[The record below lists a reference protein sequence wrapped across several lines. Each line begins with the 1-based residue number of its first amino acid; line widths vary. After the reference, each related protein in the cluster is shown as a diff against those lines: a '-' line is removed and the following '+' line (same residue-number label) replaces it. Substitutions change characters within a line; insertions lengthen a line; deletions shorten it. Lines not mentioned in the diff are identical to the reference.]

1 MPIHASPGVYSE
13 TLDFS
18 LYAPRLTTTTLALVG
33 KTVKGPTEPTFI
45 SSVRQFIDTFGT
57 PRKTDYSA
65 LAAISYLE
73 YGAACWFRRL
83 VGADATKAVVGI
95 PTAQLKNEVLVNS
108 VVEDNKQYIYN
119 GVLTDDPVPGTVN
132 IVISDPNKQIST
144 VNIKDNGIINV
155 VNNLRY
161 GLFDVNTNKALSN
174 YDNYI
179 DYDTSNFRFTLDT
192 TVQTKNVI
200 VKYVKKAVNVATATI
215 APVTAT
221 GSTATG
227 TIPSYTALVY
237 KSGIKASSFVLTIV
251 NDGNTYTLRAS
262 NEVVTP
268 LSSTC
273 ALTCKDQSGAD
284 VDLTSSSLNLVTGEW
299 AVEFTSEIELAEL
312 GTIFTIAYTYE
323 IFKWKNLGTEISF
336 TDTLGSPVSSNS
348 IYIYEVN
355 TTVVDEADIKIALS
369 NEYSAI
375 AKDDGNGNLVDIIE
389 DSLLVGTNNVNYDTG
404 VFSIILATAPIAGL
418 NISVNY
424 MSKNSYTMG
433 IVDGTGN
440 YSGTYNLS
448 SSILPGSLTIKIGP
462 NIFIDDGEGSIV
474 KDNVIYG
481 DVIYKD
487 FAGNA
492 NVTFNFVGTEAD
504 DGEEVVLTF
513 ISEMGNVVAKSYGES
528 FNGATLE
535 FYKLDYKNKDVT
547 DYYGLKIWTADQL
560 STSAPTEHFRGFTF
574 ADPDATT
581 YFNNKVISN
590 IVDFELYNADGNIV
604 PVLGTKL
611 VLSGGFDDAVDI
623 NSSTAVLAL
632 ADFNNNETYDINLIA
647 VPDFAGDKVVIS
659 ELIDLCENQRGDCF
673 AIIDPPQGLNVQ
685 NVVDWHNGDGNYANE
700 NALNS
705 NMAALYYPWIQINN
719 EFTESMQWVPPS
731 VKMVSVYAYSD
742 SNSEVWF
749 APAGFNRGRV
759 FTAQRLERVLN
770 IAERDLLYATDT
782 NAINP
787 ICDFSGDGIVVYGQ
801 KTLQRAPT
809 AMNRVNVVRLV
820 LYMTKVLATA
830 VKYLLF
836 EPNDALT
843 WLQYTHLVEP
853 FMTDIKTRRGLYNFN
868 IRCDSTTNTPSD
880 IDNNIMVA
888 EITIQPTK
896 SAERI
901 INRFKIT
908 STGASMD

>member
-33 KTVKGPTEPTFI
+33 KTIKGPTEPTFI

-83 VGADATKAVVGI
+83 VGADATKATFGI
-95 PTAQLKNEVLVNS
+95 PTANLKNEVLVSS
-108 VVEDNKQYIYN
+108 VSTDNRQYIYTATLN
-119 GVLTDDPVPGTVN
+119 EDPIPGTVN
-132 IVISDPNKQIST
+132 VVISVPNKVIST
-144 VNIKDNGIINV
+144 VNVKDDGIVNV
-155 VNNLRY
+155 VNNERV
-161 GLFDVNTNKALSN
+161 GLFDVNKNKSLTSFSN
-174 YDNYI
+174 FI
-179 DYDTSNFRFTLDT
+179 DYDTGNFRFSLQEE
-192 TVQTKNVI
+192 VPSKNII
-200 VKYVKKAVNVATATI
+200 VKYVRKTVAVPTSV
-215 APVTAT
+215 VTPDVAT
-221 GSTATG
+221 GSGVSG
-227 TIPSYTALVY
+227 TIPSYTSVVY
-237 KSGIKASSFVLTIV
+237 KSAIKASSFVLTIV
-251 NDGNTYTLRAS
+251 NDGNIYTLRVKD
-262 NEVVTP
+262 EVTTP

-273 ALTCKDQSGAD
+273 NLVCTKQTGEAVT
-284 VDLTSSSLNLVTGEW
+284 LTSGTLDLISGEW
-299 AVEFTSEIELAEL
+299 AIVFADTLTLEEL
-312 GTIFTIAYTYE
+312 GTTFSVAYSYE
-323 IFKWKNLGTEISF
+323 IFKWKNLGIFNAF
-336 TDTLGSPVSSNS
+336 TDTLGVPCSSNS
-348 IYIYEVN
+348 VYVYEVA
-355 TTVVDEADIKIALS
+355 TTVEEEADIKEALS

-375 AKDDGNGNLVDIIE
+375 VKDNGTGNFEDVVD
-389 DSLLVGTNNVNYDTG
+389 DSLLFGTNTINYDTK
-404 VFSIILATAPIAGL
+404 VLNIALSTIPVAGL

-424 MSKNSYTMG
+424 MAKNSYVMG
-433 IVDGTGN
+433 VIDDAGSYT
-440 YSGTYNLS
+440 GTYNVS
-448 SSILPGSLTIKIGP
+448 STILPGSVTVTIGS
-462 NIFIDDGEGSIV
+462 NIFVDDGNGSIV
-474 KDNVIYG
+474 KDNVDYG
-481 DVIYKD
+481 DIIYKD
-487 FAGNA
+487 NAGNA
-492 NVTFNFVGTEAD
+492 NITFTYNGAVELAD
-504 DGEEVVLTF
+504 TDVVLSF
-513 ISEMGNVVAKSYGES
+513 INEMGNAVAKSFGES

-535 FYKLDYKNKDVT
+535 FYKLDYKNKDT
-547 DYYGLKIWTADQL
+547 TNYYGLKIWTADQL
-560 STSAPTEHFRGFTF
+560 STSVPAEHFQGFTF
-574 ADPDATT
+574 GDSDDTT
-581 YFNNKVISN
+581 YFSNRVVSN

-611 VLSGGFDDAVDI
+611 VLSGGSDDAFDI
-623 NSSTAVLAL
+623 NENSAVLAL

-647 VPDFAGDKVVIS
+647 VPDFAGNKVVIS

-673 AIIDPPQGLNVQ
+673 AIIDPPQGLSVQ

-719 EFTESMQWVPPS
+719 EFTESLQWVPPS

-759 FTAQRLERVLN
+759 FTAQKLERVLN
-770 IAERDLLYATDT
+770 IADRDLLYATDT

-868 IRCDSTTNTPSD
+868 VRCDSTTNTPSD

-908 STGASMD
+908 SSGATLD